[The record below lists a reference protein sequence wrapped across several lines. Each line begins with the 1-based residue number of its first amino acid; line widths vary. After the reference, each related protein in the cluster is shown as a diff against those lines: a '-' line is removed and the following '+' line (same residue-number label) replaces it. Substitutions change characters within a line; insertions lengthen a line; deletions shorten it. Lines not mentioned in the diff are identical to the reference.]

1 MATPQSALAQI
12 QSVATDFSETYV
24 LACKIYVR
32 VPKSREQYKMV
43 DQNYSIMSSSFDQN
57 LYLTKSDV
65 EYYSSVPIWVL
76 SPNDYWGIVRKLT
89 RNEDIEIDATTGVI
103 MDPSKKPWLKVAIGH
118 TGNLTVFK
126 DIIQFLSISTVAYAQ
141 VSALHYKLYMNNI
154 DNHIIHYEFQGNDVE
169 RKYINNLLT
178 MVTSAHADVGDMA
191 PSIPE
196 LMLHYFGN
204 DEVVLFDYYD
214 VLEVKTGIVVD
225 QIFLLSP
232 EDGYSKI
239 RTITVTLKNNPT
251 NIEKNKFKESNDLL
265 SLFSQSLNGR
275 YAVTIRSSGPWF
287 YIHPK
292 MIPALKEMITTY
304 QAIRK
309 NVAEQNG
316 GNDVPRTCEGNV
328 ARAKYRL
335 KYLAITDYDNVG
347 MYSMAVQLLKIRQSL
362 LDNCILSIGNDP
374 INNTDVRLYCKL
386 TKNIL
391 DMFKKKDQGISELY
405 IFPVNVSGHIVD
417 DAIRH
422 VTDADNMEVYNK
434 NLKHNKDD
442 EVNTNGRPWF
452 VLYNE
457 TKNSSVMA
465 KALHASI
472 THLINTADAAVHQ
485 A

>member
-1 MATPQSALAQI
+1 MATPESALAQI
-12 QSVATDFSETYV
+12 QSVATDFSEIYI

-32 VPKSREQYKMV
+32 VPMSREHFKIV
-43 DQNYSIMSSSFDQN
+43 DQDYSIMSSTFDKN
-57 LYLTKSDV
+57 LYLTKSDI

-76 SPNDYWGIVRKLT
+76 SPNDYWGIVRKFT
-89 RNEDIEIDATTGVI
+89 RNEDIEIDASTGII

-118 TGNLTVFK
+118 PGNLTVFK
-126 DIIQFLSISTVAYAQ
+126 NIIQFISISIVQYAQ
-141 VSALHYKLYMNNI
+141 VSALYYKKYIENMNQ
-154 DNHIIHYEFQGNDVE
+154 HIIHYEFQGNDVE

-204 DEVVLFDYYD
+204 DEVILFDYYD
-214 VLEVKTGIVVD
+214 VLEVKAGIVVD

-251 NIEKNKFKESNDLL
+251 EIEKKQFTDSNDLL
-265 SLFSQSLNGR
+265 ALFSQSLNGR

-309 NVAEQNG
+309 NVADQNG
-316 GNDVPRTCEGNV
+316 GIDVPRTCESNV

-335 KYLAITDYDNVG
+335 KYLAVTDYDNVG

-374 INNTDVRLYCKL
+374 IRNPDVRLHCKL
-386 TKNIL
+386 TKSIL
-391 DMFKKKDQGISELY
+391 DLFKKKDQGISELY
-405 IFPVNVSGHIVD
+405 VFPVNRSGDVVD

-422 VTDADNMEVYNK
+422 VTDVDKMEVHNK
-434 NLKHNKDD
+434 NLKHNTDD
-442 EVNTNGRPWF
+442 EVNTNGYPWF

-457 TKNSSVMA
+457 TKNASVMA

-472 THLINTADAAVHQ
+472 THLINAADAAVHQ